1 LDELRWILLVLG
13 VLAIGAIWLWSARGS
28 RQAPGNAELR
38 EPTVSHPHGAGAV
51 PPGGANHGDPP
62 LEPASFEARP
72 AAADRREWGV
82 PPLEPLSIRTADF
95 AEVPALDQP
104 MLTHADPVDFSL
116 DSSRATGQARF
127 GRTQTAAR
135 SAQVPVIE
143 FEPVPLDDEPL
154 DDVHG
159 DATVEI
165 EIAGHSGEELEA
177 EAQAAGEVEARAE
190 VAHAEAQAAAEA
202 EARAEEQA
210 REEERARE
218 EEQAREE
225 ERARAEEQARAAS
238 ARRGQE
244 HSDRHAAVAPQPA
257 NRSEKQKIVTVRVC
271 AVGETRWAG
280 AELMSA
286 LEALG
291 LAFGRYQVYH
301 RKHNDGRSIFCV
313 ASLVEPGTFNLAAMP
328 DEEFR
333 GVSLFA
339 VLPGPLEPMQTVE
352 TLLAT
357 ARELARALSGTMQDG
372 KGIPLSPQRTEAL
385 LQDVA
390 RFQALLA

>member
-1 LDELRWILLVLG
+1 MDELRWILLVLG
-13 VLAIGAIWLWSARGS
+13 ILAIGVIWLWSARGS

-38 EPTVSHPHGAGAV
+38 EPTVSHP
-51 PPGGANHGDPP
+51 P
-62 LEPASFEARP
+62 EPASIETRAS
-72 AAADRREWGV
+72 AADKREWGV

-127 GRTQTAAR
+127 TRSPTAMR
-135 SAQVPVIE
+135 SAPMPSGLTPPLPGIE
-143 FEPVPLDDEPL
+143 LEPVPLDDEPVYG
-154 DDVHG
+154 DDPIYDDEPVYDARA
-159 DATVEI
+159 DATVEL
-165 EIAGHSGEELEA
+165 EVDGRAEELLTETEVLAEEEA
-177 EAQAAGEVEARAE
+177 WGEDKARAEEEARAE
-190 VAHAEAQAAAEA
+190 Q
-202 EARAEEQA
+202 EARAEE
-210 REEERARE
+210 
-218 EEQAREE
+218 
-225 ERARAEEQARAAS
+225 
-238 ARRGQE
+238 ARRSAE
-244 HSDRHAAVAPQPA
+244 HSDRHAAVTAPPA
-257 NRSEKQKIVTVRVC
+257 NRSERQKIVTVRVC

-280 AELMSA
+280 ADLMSA

-313 ASLVEPGTFNLAAMP
+313 ASLVEPGTFDLSSMP
-328 DEEFR
+328 DEQFR

-339 VLPGPLEPMQTVE
+339 VLPGPLEPVQTVE
-352 TLLAT
+352 ALIAT
-357 ARELARALSGTMQDG
+357 ARELARALTGTMQDA
-372 KGIPLSPQRTEAL
+372 KGIPFSPQRTEAL

>member
-13 VLAIGAIWLWSARGS
+13 ILAIGAIWLWSARGS

-38 EPTVSHPHGAGAV
+38 EPTVTHSHGPSATPSGVATPGAAL
-51 PPGGANHGDPP
+51 
-62 LEPASFEARP
+62 LEPTPIETRAS
-72 AAADRREWGV
+72 DRREWGV

-127 GRTQTAAR
+127 ARSPSVAR
-135 SAQVPVIE
+135 SASLPPEPLVE
-143 FEPVPLDDEPL
+143 LEPVPMDDEPI
-154 DDVHG
+154 DDEPVY
-159 DATVEI
+159 DARADVTVEI
-165 EIAGHSGEELEA
+165 EIEGQVAEELQTEA
-177 EAQAAGEVEARAE
+177 EVMSEAEVRAE
-190 VAHAEAQAAAEA
+190 E
-202 EARAEEQA
+202 EARAEE
-210 REEERARE
+210 ETWV
-218 EEQAREE
+218 EEQTPVAD
-225 ERARAEEQARAAS
+225 
-238 ARRGQE
+238 ARRSPE
-244 HSDRHAAVAPQPA
+244 HSDRHAAVAPPPA

-280 AELMSA
+280 ADLMSA

-313 ASLVEPGTFNLAAMP
+313 ASLVEPGTFDLATMP
-328 DEEFR
+328 DEQFR

-339 VLPGPLEPMQTVE
+339 VLPGPLEPVQTAEALV
-352 TLLAT
+352 AT
-357 ARELARALSGTMQDG
+357 ARELARALSGTMQDA
-372 KGIPLSPQRTEAL
+372 KGIPFSPQRTEAL